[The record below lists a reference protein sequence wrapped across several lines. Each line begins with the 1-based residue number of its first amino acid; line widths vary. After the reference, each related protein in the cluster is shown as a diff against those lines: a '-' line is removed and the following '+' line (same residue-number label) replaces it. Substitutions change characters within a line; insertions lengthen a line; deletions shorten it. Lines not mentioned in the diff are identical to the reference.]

1 MTVTTKALLD
11 RVHELNQTLDS
22 INAWRY
28 YESSLKGAVFPVVI
42 PTVGEGDQS
51 VDSGDTLRA
60 TRAVRL
66 ELFAGPATQGLLA
79 KTYAENAEVAVED
92 LYTLYNARTRLQLL
106 GTDQGIVTMA
116 LLANDTG
123 ILYDEITGHFRT
135 DLTLSVTF
143 RRKITHT

>member
-1 MTVTTKALLD
+1 MTVATKALLD

-51 VDSGDTLRA
+51 TANTDKLRA

-79 KTYAENAEVAVED
+79 KTYAERAEVAIDD
-92 LYTLYNARTRLQLL
+92 LYTLYNQRLALQLP
-106 GTDQGIVTMA
+106 GTDQGIVELA
-116 LLANDTG
+116 LLASDTG
-123 ILYDEITGHFRT
+123 ILYDELTGHYRMDF
-135 DLTLSVTF
+135 TLSTTF
-143 RRKITHT
+143 QRYITHT